1 MSEKRRK
8 LRKDGKDPV
17 IEEDDPVKYRKQLW
31 VVVTKCFAD
40 REKKRKML
48 EDRANDE
55 K

>member
-8 LRKDGKDPV
+8 QKKETGV
-17 IEEDDPVKYRKQLW
+17 HEIEEDDPEVYKKQLW
-31 VVVTKCFAD
+31 ITVTKVFAD

-48 EDRANDE
+48 EERANEE